1 MCHFMLPSRGSHTDH
16 NPNILNGKYGDEAWQ
31 LFEKEFKKNNTK
43 PTDYVVKIFG
53 GSSMFAHEADDKEV
67 QNSKINIG
75 LKNIELSRN
84 LVQNYHLN
92 VVSENLG
99 GNHSRRLH
107 YEIWSGNVWL
117 KRQEVGN

>member
-1 MCHFMLPSRGSHTDH
+1 MCHFMLPARGSYIEH

-43 PTDYVVKIFG
+43 PSDYVVKIFG
-53 GSSMFAHEADDKEV
+53 GSSMFAYEADDKEV

-75 LKNIELSRN
+75 LKNIELSHK
-84 LVQNYHLN
+84 LVQNNHLN

-99 GNHSRRLH
+99 GKHSRRLH